1 MPTRIKCDISYKV
14 NMGNFET
21 IGFDFGIE
29 EDVPEGVTR
38 TDHFDKCFNWVWNRL
53 EPQVDKARAAA
64 KG

>member
-1 MPTRIKCDISYKV
+1 
-14 NMGNFET
+14 MGNFET